1 MDLMEKSKVMQHEK
15 FGEKDFQ
22 TIIGNLLRYGVWIS
36 LSVAFIGGIV
46 YLMHHGSDIEDYSVF
61 HENDKNIFEVISTIY
76 SGVIQGNG
84 ESLIFFGIILLFLTP
99 VLRVLLSLFS
109 FLLEKDYLYV
119 WITLIVIFIILVSVS
134 LGFSH

>member
-1 MDLMEKSKVMQHEK
+1 MEKSNGMQQEK

-22 TIIGNLLRYGVWIS
+22 NIVGNLLRYGVWTS

-46 YLMHHGSDIEDYSVF
+46 YLMGHSTDIENYSVF
-61 HENDKNIFEVISTIY
+61 HENNRNLFEVIGDIY
-76 SGVIQGNG
+76 KGVAEGKG

-99 VLRVLLSLFS
+99 VFRVLLSLFS

-119 WITLIVIFIILVSVS
+119 VITLIVILIILISVS
-134 LGFSH
+134 FGFSH

>member
-1 MDLMEKSKVMQHEK
+1 MDLMEKSKGMTHEK

-22 TIIGNLLRYGVWIS
+22 SIIGNLLRYGVWIS
-36 LSVAFIGGIV
+36 LSVAFIGGII
-46 YLMHHGSDIEDYSVF
+46 YLMNHGGDIEDYSVF
-61 HENDKNIFEVISTIY
+61 KENDRNIFEVIKAIY
-76 SGVIQGNG
+76 NGVIQGNG
-84 ESLIFFGIILLFLTP
+84 ESIIFFGVILLFLTP

-119 WITLIVIFIILVSVS
+119 VITLIVIFIILVSVS

>member
-1 MDLMEKSKVMQHEK
+1 MQHEK

-46 YLMHHGSDIEDYSVF
+46 YLMAHSTAIEDYSVF
-61 HENDKNIFEVISTIY
+61 HENDRNIFEVVSAIY
-76 SGVIQGNG
+76 QGVIQGNG

-119 WITLIVIFIILVSVS
+119 GITLIVIVIILISVS
-134 LGFSH
+134 FGFSH